1 MKYAEEIKL
10 FNVYYNYDK
19 SMPYEATTDN
29 FEKWLEQHNQH
40 RADEKRCGLQDDYEH
55 ENEECTCYESADEFE
70 VQEVSLILFEKEEV

>member
-19 SMPYEATTDN
+19 SMSYEATTDN
-29 FEKWLEQHNQH
+29 FEKWLEQHNKE
-40 RADEKRCGLQDDYEH
+40 RIADGEMPEDK
-55 ENEECTCYESADEFE
+55 DEFE